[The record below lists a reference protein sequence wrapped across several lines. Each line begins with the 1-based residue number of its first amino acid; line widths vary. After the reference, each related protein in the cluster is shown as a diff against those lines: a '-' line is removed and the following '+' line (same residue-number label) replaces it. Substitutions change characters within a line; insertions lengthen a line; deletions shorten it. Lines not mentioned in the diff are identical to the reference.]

1 MKKKKLTEEQ
11 IEHVADVAAD
21 LYEKF
26 SDVIPEGTNYL
37 SILRAASSLIADII
51 TRVPDDGHDAE
62 KIDSI
67 ATETKAMAMLM
78 RLRS

>member
-11 IEHVADVAAD
+11 IKHVADVATD

-37 SILRAASSLIADII
+37 SILRAAS
-51 TRVPDDGHDAE
+51 
-62 KIDSI
+62 
-67 ATETKAMAMLM
+67 
-78 RLRS
+78 